1 MQRNIESWINRK
13 FSTIFRA
20 PCQQHVANRAL
31 KLGQAIVRV
40 SNMRSQTQTFDPT
53 ALKQLCGAFDAA
65 WSRMKDTTSDAD
77 RDSVRDAIGKSIIGL
92 ARHRYTNTD
101 KLAALAAYRGQMF
114 IDLRY

>member
-1 MQRNIESWINRK
+1 
-13 FSTIFRA
+13 
-20 PCQQHVANRAL
+20 
-31 KLGQAIVRV
+31 
-40 SNMRSQTQTFDPT
+40 MRSQTQTFDPT